1 MAVKR
6 ILVPVDFSAG
16 SLHALRYAR
25 GLVTRVRGELLV
37 LHVVDQTYLA
47 GTPELSLA
55 NPQLARLLDEQWR
68 TGSTHLEQ
76 LAAKLKGTG
85 LRVRALA
92 KRGAPAPVIVETAKR
107 AGTDLIVMGTHG
119 RTGLAHV
126 LIGSVAE
133 KVVRGAHC
141 PVLTVRRRTAKR
153 AKLRKGRVPG

>member
-6 ILVPVDFSAG
+6 ILVPVDFSTD

-25 GLVTRVRGELLV
+25 DLLTQLRAELVV

-47 GTPELSLA
+47 GTPELYVA

-68 TGSTHLEQ
+68 AGSGHVEQ
-76 LAAKLKGTG
+76 LAAELKKKG

-92 KRGAPAPVIVETAKR
+92 KRGAPAQVIVETAKR
-107 AGTDLIVMGTHG
+107 TATDLIVMGTHG

-133 KVVRGAHC
+133 KVVRAAPC